1 MSEKILVI
9 KKSCLNYRLRSYWDF
24 EAVFP
29 SIHKEV
35 YFSHTD
41 YISKSGR
48 HEHTNRRESSALDE
62 KDIYE
67 IIKETTLDEPDIIF
81 IWDARFKSSDLTK
94 LKSKVYFVLT
104 DSATS
109 REDARLMEFSDRSH
123 KVNFSGV
130 FHNYLFNL
138 DFMKSLFPS
147 VPFFHWPCWSSEEF
161 DSHKH
166 NKKKNIDFFLS
177 GAVVPEYQYRYVF
190 NQILQNDCS
199 THKVVNT
206 FGEGWTEGT
215 TTNEDYANNLLSS
228 KFGPHDG
235 GVNGRMVPRY
245 FESGL
250 AKSIIISPDLG
261 KEMEINGFVDGK
273 NCVLFERGVDPSYIF
288 NSIDELDQEKLT
300 QNCYNL
306 VKERHTT
313 SCRVRQFLEKV
324 L

>member
-1 MSEKILVI
+1 
-9 KKSCLNYRLRSYWDF
+9 
-24 EAVFP
+24 
-29 SIHKEV
+29 
-35 YFSHTD
+35 
-41 YISKSGR
+41 
-48 HEHTNRRESSALDE
+48 
-62 KDIYE
+62 
-67 IIKETTLDEPDIIF
+67 
-81 IWDARFKSSDLTK
+81 
-94 LKSKVYFVLT
+94 
-104 DSATS
+104 
-109 REDARLMEFSDRSH
+109 
-123 KVNFSGV
+123 
-130 FHNYLFNL
+130 
-138 DFMKSLFPS
+138 MKSLFPS